1 VTREVRHTVERLK
14 FDATHEYRPGVH
26 EEVISRIER
35 RAAGESRVWT
45 EYARLAT
52 QRAGD
57 RYRSQPPIN
66 LARNDI
72 NERLSREFFK

>member
-45 EYARLAT
+45 EYARIAGN
-52 QRAGD
+52 RAGD
-57 RYRSQPPIN
+57 WGLIN
-66 LARNDI
+66 RARNDN
-72 NERLSREFFK
+72 NEMLSKEFFQ